1 VTGSRERLLI
11 VDDQPAARATL
22 LDYLGRI
29 GYRPRSAS
37 TGREALALLRGDGQT
52 TDAVVYDATLPSMG
66 GRAFLQALRSG
77 GSAIPVLLMT
87 SAAATDREGAD
98 LANAVVATPFQLV
111 DFGDRLLWMFSR
123 AGRVSS
129 S

>member
-1 VTGSRERLLI
+1 VTRSRKRLLI
-11 VDDQPAARATL
+11 VDDRPATQAML
-22 LDYLGRI
+22 SDYLDRI

-37 TGREALALLRGDGQT
+37 NGCEALAMLRGDGQT

-66 GRAFLQALRSG
+66 GRAFVQALRSG

-87 SAAATDREGAD
+87 SSAATDREGAD

-123 AGRVSS
+123 AR
-129 S
+129 